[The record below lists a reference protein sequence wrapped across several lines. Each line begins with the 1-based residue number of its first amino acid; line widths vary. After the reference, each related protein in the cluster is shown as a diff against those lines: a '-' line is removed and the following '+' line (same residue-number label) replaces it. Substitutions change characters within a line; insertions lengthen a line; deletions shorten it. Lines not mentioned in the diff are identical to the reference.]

1 MMDITDHRILKRT
14 AALLMCAAIVF
25 AALTPLEAG
34 AASKGKTVRVG
45 WYESSFNKKDDAGR
59 RSGYAYE
66 YQMKVAAYTGWNY
79 EYVEGSWSDLMDML
93 KKGEIDMMSDVSYT
107 DERASQMLFPD
118 LPMGSEVYYIFTSP
132 ANKEIRSDDYS
143 TLNGKKIGI
152 NKGSIQEEFYREWA
166 SQHGVDAEVVELTTK
181 EDESIS
187 MLQRG
192 EIDAYITPDAFSDP
206 EKLVPVC
213 KIGSSD
219 FFFVICNGREDLLDE
234 LNAAMGSIQ
243 EENRYYNQQM
253 SDKYLIRAGVNTFLN
268 ADEKKWLGKHGTV
281 KVGYQDNYLAFC
293 AKDPETGELTGA
305 LRDYLDYASDGFGNA
320 HMDYAATAYP
330 TAAEAL
336 DALNRGEVDCV
347 FPANLSSYDGEKKK
361 IVMTP
366 PMITTDV
373 LAVVRQGDRE
383 GFKDKKHVVV
393 AVNEGNLNYDAFLKD
408 NYPEWRAVYYPDT
421 GKCLRAV
428 ADGVADCVLISN
440 YRYSNLSRDCER
452 LGLTTIDTGAGVE
465 YCFAVNNGD
474 KELYSILTKITG
486 LVPRST
492 ISTDLSYYLT
502 EDAKS
507 TFGDFIRSNL
517 QIFLIVLMLITA
529 VIAALMVKSR
539 KAEKKAK
546 ELISATETDRLTG
559 LYNRDFFLQYAS
571 RMHSDHPDKSMDAI
585 VCNIEQFHAVNAM
598 KGRDF
603 GDEVLR
609 TLGREMKK
617 IASENGG
624 IAGRFGADRFDIFC
638 RHIGDHQAVY
648 DRLQGVL
655 DELSGRAVIRLRMG
669 VMQSQPELDTVEIF
683 DMARTACSMSRGHFK
698 EHLIVFDDKVR
709 EREEHEQRLMND
721 YRRALDGFE
730 FEVYYQPKYNIQRK
744 TPKLQSAEALV
755 RWRHPEL
762 GMIQPDEF
770 IPLLERN
777 GKISELDRY
786 VWNEAARQIVRWK
799 EMYGKILPVSVNLSR
814 VDVFDPSLED
824 TLEEILAINGL
835 DHRAIML
842 EVTES
847 AYTEDSDQVIKVVK
861 SLRDRGYEVE
871 MDDFGTGCSSLSM
884 LSEMPVD
891 VIKMD
896 RNFVRNMEHDEK
908 DAMLV
913 TLILDIAKQLSIPV
927 VAEGVETKT
936 QLDMLKK
943 MGCDVAQGYYF
954 SRPLSAAEFENRI
967 IQESLGRKK
976 N

>member
-1 MMDITDHRILKRT
+1 MMNKTDHRILKRT
-14 AALLMCAAIVF
+14 AALLLCAAFVF
-25 AALTPLEAG
+25 AAFPRSEAA
-34 AASKGKTVRVG
+34 AASRDKTVRVG
-45 WYESSFNKKDDAGR
+45 WYESSFNTKDDAGR

-66 YQMKVAAYTGWNY
+66 YQMKIAAYTGWNY

-93 KKGEIDMMSDVSYT
+93 KKGEIDMMSDVSFT

-132 ANKEIRSDDYS
+132 GNTEIRSDDFS

-152 NKGSIQEEFYREWA
+152 NKGSIQVGFYREWA
-166 SQHGVDAEVVELTTK
+166 AQHGVDAEVVELTTK
-181 EDESIS
+181 EEESIR

-192 EIDAYITPDAFSDP
+192 EIDAYVTPDAFSDP

-219 FFFVICNGREDLLDE
+219 FFFVVCNGREDLLEE

-243 EENRYYNQQM
+243 DENRYYNQQM

-268 ADEKKWLGKHGTV
+268 ADEKKWLGKHGPV
-281 KVGYQDNYLAFC
+281 RVGYQDNYLAFC
-293 AKDPETGELTGA
+293 ARDPETGELKGA
-305 LRDYLDYASDGFGNA
+305 LKDYLDYAADGFGNA
-320 HMDYAATAYP
+320 RMDYTATAYP
-330 TAAEAL
+330 TAAEAM

-361 IVMTP
+361 IVMTS

-373 LAVVRQGDRE
+373 LAVVRQSERE
-383 GFKDKKHVVV
+383 SFKDKKHVIV
-393 AVNEGNLNYDAFLKD
+393 AVNEGNPNYDAFLKD
-408 NYPEWRAVYYPDT
+408 NYPGWRTVYYPDT
-421 GKCLRAV
+421 VKCLRAV

-440 YRYSNLSRDCER
+440 YRYSNISRECER
-452 LGLTTIDTGAGVE
+452 LGLTAIDTGASLE

-517 QIFLIVLMLITA
+517 QIFLVVLMLITA

-546 ELISATETDRLTG
+546 ELISATETDSLTG

-571 RMHSDHPDKSMDAI
+571 RMHSDHPDMAMDAI

-609 TLGREMKK
+609 TLGREMKA
-617 IASENGG
+617 IASENAG

-638 RHIGDHQAVY
+638 RHINDYKAVY

-709 EREEHEQRLMND
+709 EREEHDQRLLND

-730 FEVYYQPKYNIQRK
+730 FEVYYQPKYDIQRK

-762 GMIQPDEF
+762 GMIQPDDF
-770 IPLLERN
+770 IPLFERN
-777 GKISELDRY
+777 GKISEVDRY

-799 EMYGKILPVSVNLSR
+799 EIYGTAIPVSVNLSR

-835 DHRAIML
+835 DNDAIML

-847 AYTEDSDQVIKVVK
+847 AYTEDSDQVIRVVK
-861 SLRDRGYEVE
+861 SLRDKGYEVE

-908 DAMLV
+908 DEMLV
-913 TLILDIAKQLSIPV
+913 TLILDIAKQLNIPV
-927 VAEGVETKT
+927 VAEGVETKA
-936 QLDMLKK
+936 QLDMLKEK
-943 MGCDVAQGYYF
+943 GCAVAQGYYF
-954 SRPLSAAEFENRI
+954 SRPLSAVEFESRI
-967 IQESLGRKK
+967 MQKSIGRKK